1 MAKESSRFFYLESL
15 AASNVTAVSTFIY
28 IVSARQVQT
37 ISVRGIKD
45 ILSNAENCLLKRPN
59 GIWQWIPLIQDCL
72 RQISIVDPYM
82 HKIQY
87 KQDSRGFPLLN
98 SSTLSKSCLPLLS
111 VFERPLLNLQH
122 LFAPGSNQ
130 KLECISLRS
139 CSGVSNCQS
148 NSYLYIYFFYSPPY
162 S

>member
-1 MAKESSRFFYLESL
+1 
-15 AASNVTAVSTFIY
+15 
-28 IVSARQVQT
+28 
-37 ISVRGIKD
+37 
-45 ILSNAENCLLKRPN
+45 
-59 GIWQWIPLIQDCL
+59 
-72 RQISIVDPYM
+72 M

-98 SSTLSKSCLPLLS
+98 SSTISKSCLPLLC

-130 KLECISLRS
+130 KLECISLWS

-148 NSYLYIYFFYSPPY
+148 NSYLSDVKGTMKGGGDRCFYSPPNILNISFCWDRISTIMSNNY
-162 S
+162 ITPCFITVSSGGYLKFPLHGYLAGSEVLLFMLLLFLQNTSMLKEK